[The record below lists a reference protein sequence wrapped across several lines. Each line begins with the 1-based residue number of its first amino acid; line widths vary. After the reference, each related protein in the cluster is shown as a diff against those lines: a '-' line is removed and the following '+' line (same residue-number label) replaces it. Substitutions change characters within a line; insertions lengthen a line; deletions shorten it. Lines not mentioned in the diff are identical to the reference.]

1 MKYFFQGLTV
11 GLAYLAPIGLQNI
24 FVINSALT
32 NNRFKAFLTT
42 FIVIFFDITLALAC
56 FFGVGTIMKNY
67 KWMQTIIL
75 FLGSLI
81 IIYIGIRLIYS
92 KARYIE
98 NSKNPETIFKTI
110 SSAFIFT
117 WFNPQAIIDGS
128 MMLGAFQVTILPENY
143 IYFISGILSASFTW
157 FLGLTFIIMIFK
169 NKFNSKILRI
179 INIICGIVIIF
190 YGIKLFLNFISLIL
204 YNNN

>member
-81 IIYIGIRLIYS
+81 IIYIGI
-92 KARYIE
+92 
-98 NSKNPETIFKTI
+98 NSVYFVKN
-110 SSAFIFT
+110 A
-117 WFNPQAIIDGS
+117 D
-128 MMLGAFQVTILPENY
+128 
-143 IYFISGILSASFTW
+143 
-157 FLGLTFIIMIFK
+157 
-169 NKFNSKILRI
+169 
-179 INIICGIVIIF
+179 
-190 YGIKLFLNFISLIL
+190 
-204 YNNN
+204 

>member
-1 MKYFFQGLTV
+1 
-11 GLAYLAPIGLQNI
+11 
-24 FVINSALT
+24 
-32 NNRFKAFLTT
+32 
-42 FIVIFFDITLALAC
+42 
-56 FFGVGTIMKNY
+56 
-67 KWMQTIIL
+67 MQTIIL

-128 MMLGAFQVTILPENY
+128 MMLGAFQVTILP
-143 IYFISGILSASFTW
+143 
-157 FLGLTFIIMIFK
+157 
-169 NKFNSKILRI
+169 
-179 INIICGIVIIF
+179 
-190 YGIKLFLNFISLIL
+190 
-204 YNNN
+204 